1 MNKEALRVFYC
12 CNAVDEATKKERDVR
27 FDSPAATNKVFSVVK
42 ALQSQGVDVHVLSF
56 GRGRQTGNGKKH
68 PAQTININGIPI
80 HYAAFWHLPVLTH
93 IVGAF
98 SLSRLFKQFTQD
110 YDGRIIVIAYNR
122 LWHYLPTLLQAKS
135 QQAEGY
141 LDLEDGDVP
150 PSNWVG
156 RIKIWTSKRIFG
168 YLCGSGALLA
178 GSALAAQVSTTK
190 TFVCYGC
197 TDQQDI
203 DEKKW
208 SNRPVEILFGGSLL
222 KETGVQLL
230 LDSLTLFASRY
241 PELKQKLSFTVTGQ
255 GWMAEALQRFS
266 QEGGQ
271 DWVRFLGSVDHS
283 AYVKEL
289 TKAHIG
295 LCLKLSTS
303 EMGKTTFP
311 SKIIEYA
318 SYGLGIISTRVSD
331 VPLLLNK
338 QSALLLEED
347 TPECLAGILQQIAE
361 EQVDLRAMAI
371 RSQQKINSVSNYT
384 IVGEKLKQFLTD
396 GVPNK

>member
-1 MNKEALRVFYC
+1 MSKEALRVFYC

-27 FDSPAATNKVFSVVK
+27 FDSPAATNKVLSIAR
-42 ALQSQGVDVHVLSF
+42 ALQSQGVDIHILSL

-68 PAQTININGIPI
+68 PVQTIDIKGIPI

-98 SLSRLFKQFTQD
+98 SLSRLFRQFTKD
-110 YDGRIIVIAYNR
+110 YEGRIVVIAYNR

-135 QQAEGY
+135 KQAEGY
-141 LDLEDGDVP
+141 LDLEDGDIP
-150 PSNWVG
+150 PSHWVG
-156 RIKIWTSKRIFG
+156 RKKIWVSKRIFG
-168 YLCGSGALLA
+168 YLCSSGALLA
-178 GSALAAQVSTTK
+178 GNALAAQVSTTK

-197 TDQQDI
+197 TDLKDG

-208 SNRPVEILFGGSLL
+208 SKRPVKILFGGSLL

-230 LDSLTLFASRY
+230 IDSLSLFATRY
-241 PELKQKLSFTVTGQ
+241 PELTQKLSFTLTGQ
-255 GWMAEALQRFS
+255 GWMSEALKCFS
-266 QEGGQ
+266 QEDGQ
-271 DWVRFLGSVDHS
+271 GWVHFLGSVDHS

-289 TKAHIG
+289 SKTHIG

-331 VPLLLNK
+331 VPLLLDE

-347 TPECLAGILQQIAE
+347 TPECLAGILHQIATGK
-361 EQVDLRAMAI
+361 VDIQSMAK
-371 RSQQKINSVSNYT
+371 RGQEKINSVANYA
-384 IVGEKLKQFLTD
+384 IVGKKLKQFLTD
-396 GVPNK
+396 GNPYK